1 MTKINNNNTAFNDWK
16 YRKHRIRVPTLSDY
30 QELKAA
36 MIEAYPTMPDA
47 YWKESH
53 IKSLIDKFPE
63 GQVVIK
69 INMN

>member
-1 MTKINNNNTAFNDWK
+1 
-16 YRKHRIRVPTLSDY
+16 
-30 QELKAA
+30 

>member
-1 MTKINNNNTAFNDWK
+1 MIENIENIELE
-16 YRKHRIRVPTLSDY
+16 YLTLSDY

-53 IKSLIDKFPE
+53 IKS
-63 GQVVIK
+63 
-69 INMN
+69 